1 MESKLTNVLLNGS
14 LIPYNIIDYLYF
26 SWRLE
31 NVIKQESVELIIKSN
46 DEIVFKTKQNSQN
59 QYLEVN
65 LKLKEHERYDY
76 TLTINKSIIYENYF
90 YSGLVNGFD
99 NNALW
104 ISNGFHFVSDTKEI
118 GNKALYFKKII
129 NIEAVKNYAIVDLVG
144 LGLFELKINDKKV
157 GNKVLEP
164 SFSEY
169 DKLVLYSTYNVK
181 KFLKEG
187 INKIEVIVGDGWYN
201 QTTIDTWGF
210 NHAPWRD
217 NAKLLFQLDIDGK
230 KIYSDKSWEYSYGE
244 ITSNALRT
252 GETHDFNAIKEYHLV
267 SLTTPAGGILKP
279 SYIEG
284 ISEVKEIAPAI
295 IKKIDNKIIYDC
307 YENMA
312 GYCRITFLG
321 KKGSTIKII
330 YSDRLVDNHLDN
342 SSNSMYIFNEN
353 VEYQTDTCILS
364 NNIDTYKPL
373 FTYHGFRY
381 VLIEGDVE
389 VKDIKAYLIRTNF
402 TKEGYFKSS
411 NEILNKLYDMS
422 IQAIESNYVDFPT
435 DCPHREKNGWTGD
448 AQLSLETSV
457 YTFNMH
463 QAYKKWLDDFK
474 VAQRP
479 CGQIPCII
487 PTCGWGFNWG
497 SGPAWDVAM
506 FRITDAMY
514 YYYGD
519 KDEVIKM
526 YPHLEKYYNYLI
538 NNSNNYLVSI
548 GLGDWNYPKNV
559 KFEVCDTTLIS
570 SSYFMEMSL
579 YLAKFS
585 KLLNNNKEKYYL
597 DMANKIKKAIIVKY
611 SNVTSLTGL
620 ACLTYFNII
629 NKTDEI
635 VNYLIKND
643 FSLHMGIL
651 GVKYVFDSL
660 AKNHRTDIG
669 LKILLRK
676 EYPSFRYW
684 IDNNQTTLC
693 EDFELTNSLNHHMF
707 SPIAEFMIRGLMGAN
722 INDDGSINLKPNN
735 QNISIDCK
743 VLTCIGV
750 YHFKINANKLII
762 IVPSNGNVYYKNQL
776 FKEGYYEVEA

>member
-210 NHAPWRD
+210 NHATWRD

-230 KIYSDKSWEYSYGE
+230 KICSDTSWEYSYGE

-252 GETHDFNAIKEYHLV
+252 GETHDFNAIKEYHLA

-284 ISEVKEIAPAI
+284 ISEVKEITPTI
-295 IKKIDNKIIYDC
+295 IKKFDNKIIYDC

-312 GYCRITFLG
+312 GYCKITFLG
-321 KKGSTIKII
+321 KKGSIIKIT
-330 YSDRLVDNHLDN
+330 YSDRLVDDHLDN

-381 VLIEGDVE
+381 VLIEGNVE

-402 TKEGYFKSS
+402 AKDGYFKSN
-411 NEILNKLYDMS
+411 NEILNKLYNMS

-497 SGPAWDVAM
+497 SGPAWDIAM
-506 FRITDAMY
+506 FKITDAMY

-538 NNSNNYLVSI
+538 
-548 GLGDWNYPKNV
+548 
-559 KFEVCDTTLIS
+559 
-570 SSYFMEMSL
+570 
-579 YLAKFS
+579 
-585 KLLNNNKEKYYL
+585 
-597 DMANKIKKAIIVKY
+597 
-611 SNVTSLTGL
+611 
-620 ACLTYFNII
+620 
-629 NKTDEI
+629 
-635 VNYLIKND
+635 
-643 FSLHMGIL
+643 
-651 GVKYVFDSL
+651 
-660 AKNHRTDIG
+660 
-669 LKILLRK
+669 
-676 EYPSFRYW
+676 
-684 IDNNQTTLC
+684 
-693 EDFELTNSLNHHMF
+693 
-707 SPIAEFMIRGLMGAN
+707 
-722 INDDGSINLKPNN
+722 
-735 QNISIDCK
+735 
-743 VLTCIGV
+743 
-750 YHFKINANKLII
+750 
-762 IVPSNGNVYYKNQL
+762 
-776 FKEGYYEVEA
+776 